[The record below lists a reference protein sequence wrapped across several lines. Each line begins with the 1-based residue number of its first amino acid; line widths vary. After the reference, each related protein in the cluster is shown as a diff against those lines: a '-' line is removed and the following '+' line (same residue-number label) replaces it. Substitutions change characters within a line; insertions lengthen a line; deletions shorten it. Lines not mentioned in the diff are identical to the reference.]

1 MNVRTRGAKSHV
13 FRFRMQMSISDV
25 SECVVYVDFN
35 GSVTKMTNVTAA
47 EVAQLM
53 VYNLGDDMPRAGTLT
68 TKRSLGVSN
77 P

>member
-1 MNVRTRGAKSHV
+1 
-13 FRFRMQMSISDV
+13 MQMSISDV

-53 VYNLGDDMPRAGTLT
+53 VTFPNTTISHLLG
-68 TKRSLGVSN
+68 SLPNISLLARM
-77 P
+77 